1 MIQRIILSLL
11 LLCGFV
17 SAQQQATNYTTL
29 QFDQGA
35 TLPAVCQVPGWY
47 LVTTSPQTLYIC
59 KGTTGAG
66 NQGTFSQVIQLTCD
80 ASGNCTVTSL
90 STGQTGTTTGALT
103 ITSCTSLGVCAGGG
117 VGAITMD
124 MGVTSNTTLKIPG
137 SGAAT
142 TYLPLISNTGTA
154 SSPTS
159 ASSETNLKIVTIP
172 GGVLAANSG
181 VTVSVLYKFTGTAN
195 TKTAVIRVSGTSGDT
210 STGFVML
217 NQTSIAANLDLQA
230 TSSFW
235 NANSVSAQV
244 ASVGAGFSS
253 TAVSTGTVNT
263 ANPVYLNFNCST
275 VNAGDACS
283 VIGYTVTINY

>member
-1 MIQRIILSLL
+1 MYKVLIGFLFVCSSL
-11 LLCGFV
+11 F
-17 SAQQQATNYTTL
+17 AQSQATNYTTL

-35 TLPAVCQVPGWY
+35 SVPTVCQVPGWY
-47 LVTTSPQTLYIC
+47 LLTTSPQTLYIC
-59 KGTTGAG
+59 KGTTGQG

-90 STGQTGTTTGALT
+90 ATGQNGTTTGALT
-103 ITSCTSLGVCAGGG
+103 ITSCTSMGVCAGGG
-117 VGAITMD
+117 IGAITMD
-124 MGVTSNTTLKIPG
+124 TGVTTNTTLKIPG

-172 GGVLAANSG
+172 GGILAANSG

-195 TKTAVIRVSGTSGDT
+195 TKTAVIRVSGTSADT
-210 STGFVML
+210 SGGFVML

-230 TSSFW
+230 TTSFW

-253 TAVSTGTVNT
+253 TAVSAGTVNT
-263 ANPVYLNFNCST
+263 VNPVYLNFNCST
-275 VNAGDACS
+275 VNGGDACS